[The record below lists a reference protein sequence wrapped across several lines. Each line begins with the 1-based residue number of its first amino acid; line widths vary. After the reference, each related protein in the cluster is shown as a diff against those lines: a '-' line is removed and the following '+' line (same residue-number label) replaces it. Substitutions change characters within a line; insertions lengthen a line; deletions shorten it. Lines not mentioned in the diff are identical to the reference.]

1 MQDVPAL
8 EQPDLPVLGEVSD
21 RKRRRILVVDDNR
34 EASYA
39 LALLLRSLGHDVWTA
54 DDGDEALQ
62 VAEQTRPDAVLLD
75 INMPRVDGYVACQ
88 RIRSMSWG
96 RNMLLV
102 AVTARGEQADRHR
115 GIEAGFDFH
124 LTKPADALV
133 IASMIEALGE

>member
-1 MQDVPAL
+1 MPAL